1 MIWLVRTRFPSD
13 IIDSFSTEQEAQ
25 ARATELN
32 DEFQTANYIVRK
44 LEE

>member
-1 MIWLVRTRFPSD
+1 MTWLVRRRFPSE
-13 IIDSFSTEQEAQ
+13 IIEAFSTEQEAQ

-44 LEE
+44 PGG